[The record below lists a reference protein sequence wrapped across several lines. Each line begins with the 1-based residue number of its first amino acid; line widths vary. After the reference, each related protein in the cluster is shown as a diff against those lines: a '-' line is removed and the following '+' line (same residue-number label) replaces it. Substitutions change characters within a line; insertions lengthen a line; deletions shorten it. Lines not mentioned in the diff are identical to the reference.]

1 MKSRFFTLTTLT
13 QKLCVYIGAATGAV
27 LLVTIVLNYE
37 NRRKSV
43 EAESN
48 AVALDHIQNT
58 AQSIDA
64 YIDRVAMLPRSIA
77 ARQEALQGEPNA
89 TTMPFLSRIFSME
102 SRRKRLTVFMRPSS
116 VRATPTRSR
125 SPGSTGKA
133 FPTACV

>member
-1 MKSRFFTLTTLT
+1 MKLRFFTLRTLT

-77 ARQEALQGEPNA
+77 ARQ
-89 TTMPFLSRIFSME
+89 
-102 SRRKRLTVFMRPSS
+102 
-116 VRATPTRSR
+116 
-125 SPGSTGKA
+125 
-133 FPTACV
+133 